1 VAALQRADHSSKES
15 YRLCKKDYETEKEA
29 RAQLKAVE
37 PLMIKMNEY
46 DTFARSPSW
55 GKYHRKFYRKNTMS
69 CKATIYDIVTKLY
82 LTESVMDKK
91 KSRGRHILTEEII
104 GDVSTR
110 LEASQNKSLRLLI
123 LQ

>member
-1 VAALQRADHSSKES
+1 MILLHGVLHGDKC
-15 YRLCKKDYETEKEA
+15 CK
-29 RAQLKAVE
+29 
-37 PLMIKMNEY
+37 
-46 DTFARSPSW
+46 
-55 GKYHRKFYRKNTMS
+55 KFYRKSTVL
-69 CKATIYDIVTKLY
+69 CKATIYDIVAKLY

-104 GDVSTR
+104 GDVGTR